1 MDKRLIDR
9 PCDITVNLKY
19 DGYVLELVKTVCKI
33 FDKKTGSKASVNK
46 ELCQELH
53 KSAIKKF

>member
-1 MDKRLIDR
+1 MTDR

-19 DGYVLELVKTVCKI
+19 DGHVLELVKIVCKI
-33 FDKKTGSKASVNK
+33 FDKKTGLKASVNK